1 MRKDEILS
9 VASLFDTDGA
19 PEDAEPFGS
28 GHINDTYAVKTARR
42 RYVLQR
48 LNTSIF
54 AAPEQLMDNLLMV
67 TDHLRRK
74 IITDGGDPERETLT
88 PVLAR
93 GGAAFVRDDNGE
105 FWRMTALIENSFSL
119 DRVDAPRDLCE
130 AGRGFGRFMRML
142 SDFPADRLHETI
154 PNFHNTP
161 RRLEALRHSVE
172 ADACGRLDSAK
183 SEVEGYLS
191 RAEAYSEQ
199 YERAMRELPLRVT
212 HNDTKINNILFDS
225 STRRALSVVDLDTVM
240 PGLAAFDFGDAI
252 RTGAATAD
260 EDTQNPETMGVSV
273 ELFSAYARGYLDG
286 LGPISAA
293 ERDALTFGAKLM
305 TYECG
310 ARFLADWLD
319 GDTYFKTSRP
329 MHNLER
335 ARAQLAL
342 LEDMERRSDELEHA
356 IISAE
361 RRNRANGA
369 VEKALS

>member
-1 MRKDEILS
+1 MRKDKILS
-9 VASLFDTDGA
+9 VAALFDTDGA

-28 GHINDTYAVKTARR
+28 GHINDTYAVTTARH

-48 LNTSIF
+48 INTSIF
-54 AAPEQLMDNLLMV
+54 TEPEQLMDNLLLV
-67 TDHLRRK
+67 TDHLRGR
-74 IITDGGDPERETLT
+74 IIADGGDPEREALT

-93 GGAAFVRDDNGE
+93 DGSAFVRADDG
-105 FWRMTALIENSFSL
+105 FWRMTVLIENSFSL
-119 DRVDAPRDLCE
+119 DRVDDPRDLCE
-130 AGRGFGRFMRML
+130 AGRGFGRFVRML

-161 RRLEALRHSVE
+161 RRLDALKRSVD
-172 ADACGRLDSAK
+172 ADVCGRAASAK
-183 SEVEGYLS
+183 SEIEGYLS
-191 RAEAYSEQ
+191 RAEAYSER
-199 YERAMRELPLRVT
+199 YERAMRGLPLRVT

-225 STRRALSVVDLDTVM
+225 ATRRALAVVDLDTVM

-273 ELFSAYARGYLDG
+273 ELFSAYARGYFDG
-286 LGPISAA
+286 LGHVSSP

-319 GDTYFKTSRP
+319 GDTYFKMSRP

-356 IISAE
+356 ILAAE
-361 RRNRANGA
+361 RE
-369 VEKALS
+369 VLK